1 MSQIVPYLFFLACPV
16 SMAIMMWF
24 MMPGM
29 GSHATNEHAAEQRV
43 AQLALEVEALRVRQS
58 DPEPVRTH

>member
-1 MSQIVPYLFFLACPV
+1 
-16 SMAIMMWF
+16 MAIMMWF